1 MKFANVGTADRL
13 LRLMI
18 GAALIAAPFLMSQIE
33 PQSAPGIAAMVVGAV
48 LIVTAVIKF
57 CPIYGLFGWRTRP
70 R

>member
-18 GAALIAAPFLMSQIE
+18 GAALITAPFLMSQIE